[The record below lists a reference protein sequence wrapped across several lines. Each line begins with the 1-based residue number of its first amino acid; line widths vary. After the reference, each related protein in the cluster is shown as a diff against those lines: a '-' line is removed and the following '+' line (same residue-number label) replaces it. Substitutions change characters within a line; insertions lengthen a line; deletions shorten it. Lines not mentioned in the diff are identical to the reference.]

1 MNWFKNFG
9 SLVKH
14 RLWVFWYI
22 FKVCVILMYRAVVH
36 DLSKFGKHE
45 EPYYRKYATRLKK
58 SAYGSDDYKG
68 HMESIKPAINHH
80 YSRNPHH
87 PEHYKN
93 GIHDMTLLDKIEM
106 LCDWRAA
113 SRRHTNGNIN
123 NSIEIGQ
130 KRFDYDDE
138 TREKLKRSAKEMKL

>member
-1 MNWFKNFG
+1 
-9 SLVKH
+9 
-14 RLWVFWYI
+14 
-22 FKVCVILMYRAVVH
+22 MYRAVVH